1 MSLET
6 IDQQSLPAR
15 PLAVSLE
22 SNPGRPTWV
31 GASRFGY
38 AIIILFFG
46 GLGGW
51 AGLAPLASGVTV
63 AGTILADSGIKTVQH
78 LEGGL
83 VDEVLVRDGQLVS
96 KGDVL
101 LRLDPLRT
109 AAKSVIEQSKMV
121 GFQAEWARLSAQAD
135 DEDVMTLD
143 NDLLQAL
150 EDPVLGKLV
159 EREMN
164 LFEEQ
169 QETRGKQM
177 EIRRERIAQIHTE
190 RSAQEIRLKTTQDA
204 LALIDE
210 ELATV
215 QELVDK
221 RLTTKSRLLSVKRA
235 RTGLFGQEGTIRV
248 AIARTNQRIHE
259 QELLIEAGIQSDRTN
274 NLARMK
280 RLDVEI
286 HRLSERMTILED
298 QKRRIDIRAP
308 ARGRVLGLVANSVEQ
323 VVGPAQ
329 VLMYI
334 VPENEAM
341 ILDAKV
347 KSKDIEQVRI
357 GAMVKVRLTAFNP
370 RLTPPVDGQVISV
383 TPTTLKTAKGRPKY
397 GVTVKLDSESLKRAI
412 GDQKLTSGMPASG
425 MIAVGEQTLLS
436 YLLTP
441 MTASFE
447 MALREP

>member
-6 IDQQSLPAR
+6 MNQQTLPSR
-15 PLAVSLE
+15 PLAVTLE
-22 SNPGRPTWV
+22 DRPGKPTWA

-38 AIIILFFG
+38 TVIILFFG

-63 AGTILADSGIKTVQH
+63 SGTIQTDSGVKTVQH

-83 VDEVLVRDGQLVS
+83 VDEILVRNGQLVS

-109 AAKSVIEQSKMV
+109 DAQLVIEKSKMV
-121 GFQAEWARLSAQAD
+121 GFRAEWARLSAQAD
-135 DEDVMTLD
+135 NEDAMILN
-143 NDLLQAL
+143 NDLLKAL
-150 EDPVLGKLV
+150 EDPVLRNLV
-159 EREMN
+159 EREMH

-169 QETRGKQM
+169 QDTREKQM
-177 EIRRERIAQIHTE
+177 EIRRERIAQISTE
-190 RSAQEIRLKTTQDA
+190 RSAQNIRLNTTQDA

-210 ELATV
+210 ELASV
-215 QELVDK
+215 QELFDK
-221 RLTTKSRLLSVKRA
+221 RLTTKSRLLAVKRA
-235 RTGLFGQEGTIRV
+235 RTGLFGQEGTIRA
-248 AIARTNQRIHE
+248 AIARTNQRINE
-259 QELLIEAGIQSDRTN
+259 QELSIEAGIQSDRTN

-286 HRLSERMTILED
+286 HRLHERMAVLED
-298 QKRRIDIRAP
+298 KKNRIEIRAP
-308 ARGRVLGLVANSVEQ
+308 ARGRVLGLVANTVAQ

-334 VPENEAM
+334 VPENETM
-341 ILDAKV
+341 ILDAKIR
-347 KSKDIEQVRI
+347 SKDIEQVKI
-357 GAMVKVRLTAFNP
+357 GSMVKVRLTAFNP
-370 RLTPPVDGQVISV
+370 RLTPPVDGQVVSV
-383 TPTTLKTAKGRPKY
+383 TPTTLQTAKGRPKY
-397 GVTVKLDSESLKRAI
+397 GVTVKLDSESLTQAI
-412 GDQKLTSGMPASG
+412 GDQQLTSGMPASG
-425 MIAVGEQTLLS
+425 LIAVGEQTILR

-441 MTASFE
+441 MIASFE